1 MQMPERPGLRATT
14 DIRPS
19 ILVLEDDAS
28 HAEAMARALE
38 PCLSRYRV
46 RFASTLAE
54 ARLAV
59 AAELPILVLCDL
71 NLADGKAFDLLP
83 GPHQRPQ
90 FPLLVLTSYGDERTA
105 VQAIR
110 SGAIDYVVKSRE
122 AFVELPRTIE
132 RALREWRLIE
142 EGSRAEHALRESEE
156 RFRVLFAAAP
166 DALLIHDLG
175 GRVLDA
181 NRASE
186 ELFGRSRSELQ
197 RSSWQDLGVLGDDA
211 GAQATRLERQRNGR
225 PTGPESLHMIRGD
238 GTQIDLELRTV
249 PIQLLGEVVVL
260 ATAQDVSLRQ
270 RAEQTRHK
278 LEEQLHHA
286 LKMEAIGRLAG
297 GVAHDFNNMLTAIS
311 GYAELLLHNEDPS
324 SSRAAGLS
332 EILNASRRASSLT
345 NQLLAFSR
353 KQIIAPVVLDLN
365 ALLHRSTRMI
375 ERLIGEDIELSFEPA
390 ADLAYVQVDPNQIEQ
405 MVINLAINARD
416 AMPRGGRLQ
425 VRTKNQ
431 LLVEG
436 GLVHID
442 AHAGQYVVLS
452 VEDDGSGMSS
462 ETLGR
467 LFEPF
472 FTTKELGRGTG
483 LGLSIIYGVVKQ
495 NGGFIVVSSELDRGS
510 RFEIFLPR
518 SEGVPAESD
527 AALRGKAPSGSE
539 TVLLVEDDSAVRD
552 VAARFLRSCGYEV
565 IVAMHGAEA
574 IELVRAGLQIDLLV
588 SDVILPAMNGRQ
600 LFEQLR
606 TLQPTLS
613 VLFMSG
619 YTDDVI
625 APHGVL
631 EPGTSF
637 VEKPFSQET
646 LARKAREA
654 LDRSAAG

>member
-1 MQMPERPGLRATT
+1 MPERSGLHPSN
-14 DIRPS
+14 DVRPS
-19 ILVLEDDAS
+19 ILVLEDDSS
-28 HAEAMARALE
+28 HVAAMARALE
-38 PCLSRYRV
+38 PCAERYRL
-46 RFASTLAE
+46 RYASTLAE
-54 ARLAV
+54 GRLAV

-83 GPHQRPQ
+83 GPHQRAE
-90 FPLLVLTSYGDERTA
+90 FPLLVLTSHGDERTA
-105 VQAIR
+105 VQSIR

-142 EGSRAEHALRESEE
+142 ERSRAEYALRESEE

-166 DALLIHDLG
+166 DALLIHDLT

-186 ELFGRSRSELQ
+186 ELFGSSRSELQ
-197 RSSWQDLGVLGDDA
+197 RLSWHELGFQGDDPR
-211 GAQATRLERQRNGR
+211 AQAVRLERQRNGR
-225 PTGPESLHMIRGD
+225 PTEPEALHMTRGD
-238 GTQIDLELRTV
+238 GTRVDLELRTV
-249 PIQLLGEVVVL
+249 PIQLLGQVVVL

-270 RAEQTRHK
+270 RAEQARHK

-311 GYAELLLHNEDPS
+311 GYADLLLRNEDPGS
-324 SSRAAGLS
+324 PRATGLS
-332 EILNASRRASSLT
+332 EILNASRRASGLT

-365 ALLHRSTRMI
+365 ELLHKVTRMI
-375 ERLIGEDIELSFEPA
+375 ERLIGEDIELAWKPGS
-390 ADLAYVQVDPNQIEQ
+390 DLTYVKVDPNQIEQ
-405 MVINLAINARD
+405 VVINLAINARD
-416 AMPRGGRLQ
+416 AMPRGGRLSVQTRNQ
-425 VRTKNQ
+425 VLT
-431 LLVEG
+431 EG
-436 GLVHID
+436 GLLHID
-442 AHAGQYVVLS
+442 AHAGEYVVLS
-452 VEDDGSGMSS
+452 VEDDGCGMSS

-472 FTTKELGRGTG
+472 FTTKERGRGTG

-495 NGGFIVVSSELDRGS
+495 NGGFIVVHSELGRGS

-518 SEGVPAESD
+518 SAGLPANPDD
-527 AALRGKAPSGSE
+527 AQRREAPGGTE
-539 TVLLVEDDSAVRD
+539 TVLLVEDDPAVCD
-552 VAARFLRSCGYEV
+552 VAARFLRNCGYEV

-574 IELVRAGLQIDLLV
+574 IELVRGGRQVDLLV

-606 TLQPTLS
+606 SLQPRLS
-613 VLFMSG
+613 VVFMSG

-637 VEKPFSQET
+637 VEKPFSQDT

-654 LDRSAAG
+654 LDRAAIS